1 MLYRIIIKNLNKIFW
16 TIRQFE
22 FEYFEG
28 FDVVNKLYVMQ
39 PFSEDAKIF

>member
-1 MLYRIIIKNLNKIFW
+1 MFYRVIKKNQNKFFW

-22 FEYFEG
+22 FEYFG
-28 FDVVNKLYVMQ
+28 GSDVVNKLYVMQ